1 MYIILLGGDNDV
13 NGKLSN
19 CTLMRLQKFYEIY
32 DKYNNAK
39 IIISGGFRFS
49 EMSHCSLIKK
59 ELLNKY
65 PNLIIE
71 KEFIENNDTIDEAIN
86 MGEYFKDNKYSGNII
101 IISSNWHMLRVKY
114 LFGKVFELINNIKIE
129 YVETDENELILE
141 KEEEIKL
148 HKLKHGPY
156 GKWKDYIN

>member
-1 MYIILLGGDNDV
+1 
-13 NGKLSN
+13 
-19 CTLMRLQKFYEIY
+19 
-32 DKYNNAK
+32 
-39 IIISGGFRFS
+39 
-49 EMSHCSLIKK
+49 
-59 ELLNKY
+59 
-65 PNLIIE
+65 
-71 KEFIENNDTIDEAIN
+71 
-86 MGEYFKDNKYSGNII
+86 
-101 IISSNWHMLRVKY
+101 MLRVKY